1 MFVGFL
7 SMYLLVELKH
17 LQAVRV
23 GHHSNLDLVHKFLDW
38 RVKMP
43 LKELHLKVSQYRG
56 WCGAPAF
63 QSECHALIL
72 GAMHR
77 TPLCTSH
84 SQLGTP
90 DISPRHNRIRLQCAI
105 HFFLAIISWKLV
117 KIGNEPYEV
126 EYTPQTS
133 STATQTSSNDDS
145 FSLALAHHLYRV
157 CAYSVSHW
165 TGAISAVLSPNVSS
179 FRFYAKSKDL
189 YALWL
194 FNPIKLHAAR
204 FKQQH
209 SVESMCIRS
218 DIYVRCWPE
227 DKGVA
232 RFTTSTL
239 RLLPKIFVFVVP
251 LLDQNFLFWRCYLDP
266 WPVIDFDIAI
276 FQDLLN
282 LLESCK

>member
-1 MFVGFL
+1 MMIAFPWPWLITCTMYVHIVFRIEPVPSQQYCHPMYHL
-7 SMYLLVELKH
+7 SDFTRR
-17 LQAVRV
+17 A
-23 GHHSNLDLVHKFLDW
+23 
-38 RVKMP
+38 
-43 LKELHLKVSQYRG
+43 
-56 WCGAPAF
+56 
-63 QSECHALIL
+63 
-72 GAMHR
+72 
-77 TPLCTSH
+77 
-84 SQLGTP
+84 
-90 DISPRHNRIRLQCAI
+90 
-105 HFFLAIISWKLV
+105 
-117 KIGNEPYEV
+117 KI
-126 EYTPQTS
+126 
-133 STATQTSSNDDS
+133 
-145 FSLALAHHLYRV
+145 
-157 CAYSVSHW
+157 
-165 TGAISAVLSPNVSS
+165 
-179 FRFYAKSKDL
+179 

-204 FKQQH
+204 IKQQH
-209 SVESMCIRS
+209 SVTSMCIRS